1 MLLEKTV
8 INDCYILQSEI
19 GEDSYTEHWIATAI
33 FSAKH
38 FLLRFLREGEDSP
51 ERVARLRE
59 DSVRSYRVRGP
70 AIADFVEIESYRDR
84 TFISSEL
91 NAETSLL
98 REIECGRQWSVS
110 QILNAMIALADGL
123 ASFHALGLSYGNLN
137 AESVIITERGSQ
149 TPILKIRKP
158 SMITLLPLTGANPH
172 DVAET
177 YGYIAPEYKS
187 RGEGALRPESDI
199 YSMGIHL
206 FRLFTG
212 TLPFPDDS
220 DAIRTAG
227 PSLRYAAIALARCGL
242 PEGLVG
248 VVIKALMGDP
258 AARYET
264 CNGFISALRSVLSS
278 LKETGGNLPAHVA
291 IDGGSYERTDYFT
304 SLSGTPEKNAGRSGD
319 QPVAEARRFPERP
332 DGSARTGSEDFRIL
346 PDEAGWSVDDYVSFG
361 FQSVFGDNYR
371 RESRNAIPF
380 GPIDVS
386 EEGTPPVS
394 TGERKKEKAVAD
406 ESRNGEIRSAME
418 SGINPSGMTDRIDGA
433 GTTAVIGD
441 ERAHDEAPATVAK
454 EPTPAERSTQEA
466 AITQVSLS
474 REGPDLSGPREEHSW
489 TRHRIRI
496 VDIKA
501 VVARASKRAESGHG
515 TFRYIEEPQE
525 YFAPNGLFD
534 LLASFA
540 DGYLYVNAG
549 SFTRYGTAETRD
561 FAEMLSK
568 GFARALSGERT
579 GSRRY
584 LARRLREADPDGVIV
599 DRRLAAALGLKQR
612 IAERPIDWRSEET
625 RARIVSAI
633 RAFSRKS
640 RPLVLVVRGGES
652 VSRDLHDL
660 LSLLAGSVDH
670 DPVAVFVFFGR
681 LRIEP
686 WHALSRLARTTG

>member
-1 MLLEKTV
+1 MLQEKTV

-70 AIADFVEIESYRDR
+70 AIADFIEIESYRDR

-98 REIECGRQWSVS
+98 REIECGRQWSIS
-110 QILNAMIALADGL
+110 QILNAMVALADGL
-123 ASFHALGLSYGNLN
+123 ASFHALGISYGNLN

-158 SMITLLPLTGANPH
+158 SMIALLPLSGANPH

-187 RGEGALRPESDI
+187 VGEGALRPESDI
-199 YSMGIHL
+199 YSMGVHL
-206 FRLFTG
+206 FRLITG

-227 PSLRYAAIALARCGL
+227 PSLRYAAIALARCGM
-242 PEGLVG
+242 PERLVG
-248 VVIKALMGDP
+248 VVIKALMGAPDE
-258 AARYET
+258 RYGT
-264 CNGFISALRSVLSS
+264 CNEFIDALRAVLSS
-278 LKETGGNLPAHVA
+278 LKEAGGNLPIQAT
-291 IDGGSYERTDYFT
+291 IPGGAFERTDYFT
-304 SLSGTPEKNAGRSGD
+304 SLSGADGPREGRSGK
-319 QPVAEARRFPERP
+319 QSEAETRRFPERT

-346 PDEAGWSVDDYVSFG
+346 PEESGWSVDDYVSFG

-371 RESRNAIPF
+371 RETQKAITF
-380 GPIDVS
+380 GPIEVS
-386 EEGTPPVS
+386 EEGTRLGS
-394 TGERKKEKAVAD
+394 AEGEREGKNAAVETPNAVAMRASVSRD
-406 ESRNGEIRSAME
+406 GESV
-418 SGINPSGMTDRIDGA
+418 MTDRTLAEGA
-433 GTTAVIGD
+433 APAIGD
-441 ERAHDEAPATVAK
+441 EGARDESPSTRAK
-454 EPTPAERSTQEA
+454 EPAQTDRSAREVS
-466 AITQVSLS
+466 ITQVSLA
-474 REGPDLSGPREEHSW
+474 REGPELSGPREEHSW

-549 SFTRYGTAETRD
+549 SFTRYGIAETRN

-568 GFARALSGERT
+568 GFARALTNERP

-584 LARRLREADPDGVIV
+584 LSRRLSEADPDGVLV
-599 DRRLAAALGLKQR
+599 DRRLAEALGVR
-612 IAERPIDWRSEET
+612 RRTPERSVDWRSDET
-625 RARIVSAI
+625 RAALVAAI

-660 LSLLAGSVDH
+660 LSLLAGSVDR

-681 LRIEP
+681 LRVEP
-686 WHALSRLARTTG
+686 WHALSRLVQKTG

>member
-1 MLLEKTV
+1 MLQEKTV
-8 INDCYILQSEI
+8 INDCYILQSVI

-70 AIADFVEIESYRDR
+70 AIADFIEIESYRDR

-98 REIECGRQWSVS
+98 REIECGRQWSIS

-123 ASFHALGLSYGNLN
+123 SSFHALGIPYGNLN

-158 SMITLLPLTGANPH
+158 SMITLLPLAGANPH

-177 YGYIAPEYKS
+177 YGYIAPEYK
-187 RGEGALRPESDI
+187 RKGESALRRESDV
-199 YSMGIHL
+199 YSMGVHL
-206 FRLFTG
+206 FRLLAG
-212 TLPFPDDS
+212 TLPYPDDT

-227 PSLRYAAIALARCGL
+227 PSLRYAAITLARCGL
-242 PEGLVG
+242 PEELAGL
-248 VVIKALMGDP
+248 VIKALMDDP
-258 AARYET
+258 GARYET
-264 CNGFISALRSVLSS
+264 CNEFMEALRAVLSS
-278 LKETGGNLPAHVA
+278 LKESGGTAPAHPS
-291 IDGGSYERTDYFT
+291 INGGSYERSDYFT
-304 SLSGTPEKNAGRSGD
+304 SLSGTGENTAGRTVIL
-319 QPVAEARRFPERP
+319 PEAEARRFPERSG
-332 DGSARTGSEDFRIL
+332 GSSGTGKDDFRIL
-346 PDEAGWSVDDYVSFG
+346 PEESGWSVDDYVAFG

-371 RESRNAIPF
+371 RESRKTIPF

-386 EEGTPPVS
+386 EEGARPVS
-394 TGERKKEKAVAD
+394 VGEKGKVGAV
-406 ESRNGEIRSAME
+406 ESRNGEIQGARDTRIDE
-418 SGINPSGMTDRIDGA
+418 TGKTDRIGVV
-433 GTTAVIGD
+433 GTEAAIGR
-441 ERAHDEAPATVAK
+441 EPANEEGLSTDAK
-454 EPTPAERSTQEA
+454 ELIPTERSAQEVS
-466 AITQVSLS
+466 ITQVSLS
-474 REGPDLSGPREEHSW
+474 RESPDRSGSREEHSW

-496 VDIKA
+496 VDIKS

-549 SFTRYGTAETRD
+549 SFTRYGTAETRN

-568 GFARALSGERT
+568 GFARALSDERP

-584 LARRLREADPDGVIV
+584 LARRLDAADPDGVVV
-599 DRRLAAALGLKQR
+599 DRRLSAALGLKR
-612 IAERPIDWRSEET
+612 RAPERSIDWRSDET
-625 RARIVSAI
+625 MAAIVTAI

-660 LSLLAGSVDH
+660 LSLLAGSIDR

-681 LRIEP
+681 LRVEP
-686 WHALSRLARTTG
+686 WHALSRLGPKAG